1 MTNWKASLS
10 CPDVAW
16 RILETQHWPGVYEE
30 RELPLIYLCVH
41 VFSAPVCMH
50 TCNMWRRSQR
60 LTLGIIP
67 QAESI
72 LFFELGSLIVLE
84 LTMHARLVAQKD
96 LGIHLSLL
104 TNSAHTTTPTFS
116 YGYRDLS
123 SGPHACMTN
132 ISLIEPSPLLRMLFW
147 SFWFLHF
154 LSCVCYSLTWGSLSS
169 KRLEGKCQ
177 HTLHDE
183 AAVGKRPGK

>member
-1 MTNWKASLS
+1 MRNESCLS
-10 CPDVAW
+10 Y
-16 RILETQHWPGVYEE
+16 T
-30 RELPLIYLCVH
+30 CVCM
-41 VFSAPVCMH
+41 FSASVCMH
-50 TCNMWRRSQR
+50 TCNMWGRGQR

-67 QAESI
+67 QAESV
-72 LFFELGSLIVLE
+72 LFFELGSLTVLE

-96 LGIHLSLL
+96 LGIHLSLH
-104 TNSAHTTTPTFS
+104 SAHTATPTFS
-116 YGYRDLS
+116 HGFWDLS

-132 ISLIEPSPLLRMLFW
+132 ISLTEPFPLLRMLFW

-169 KRLEGKCQ
+169 KRSEGRCQ

-183 AAVGKRPGK
+183 AAVGRRSRK